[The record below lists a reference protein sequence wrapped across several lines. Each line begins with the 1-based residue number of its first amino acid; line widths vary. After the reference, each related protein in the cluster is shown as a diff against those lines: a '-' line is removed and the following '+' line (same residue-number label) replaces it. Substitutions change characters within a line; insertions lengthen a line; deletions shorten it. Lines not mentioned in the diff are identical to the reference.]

1 MFSGEDST
9 TPLPPPT
16 QLFVTVP
23 TVGKP
28 CRCQARV
35 PPAAMSPISFCSC
48 SQECQKYDL
57 GRTLENGASEQ
68 ERDTREQEGRA
79 QPKFKPRSKWEE
91 RPSWSLG
98 ARGCSAWV
106 EQPPPQPED
115 TPATLAPQAASGSG
129 EQRPRGAVSGSDSV
143 LCGFG
148 CNSWA
153 TSTGP
158 HFLLHEGHST
168 GRQPKS
174 TPSWSSQHTG
184 KMTVNE
190 PTNEPTGDLWS

>member
-1 MFSGEDST
+1 MTWGGH
-9 TPLPPPT
+9 LR
-16 QLFVTVP
+16 TVP
-23 TVGKP
+23 RNRKETRGNRKGELSPSSNPGRSGKSG
-28 CRCQARV
+28 QAGLSV
-35 PPAAMSPISFCSC
+35 P
-48 SQECQKYDL
+48 
-57 GRTLENGASEQ
+57 G
-68 ERDTREQEGRA
+68 
-79 QPKFKPRSKWEE
+79 
-91 RPSWSLG
+91 
-98 ARGCSAWV
+98 GCSAWV

-115 TPATLAPQAASGSG
+115 TPATLAPQAVSGSG

-158 HFLLHEGHST
+158 HFLLHEGRST

-190 PTNEPTGDLWS
+190 PTNEPTGTCGAEGKRGEQQEALDV